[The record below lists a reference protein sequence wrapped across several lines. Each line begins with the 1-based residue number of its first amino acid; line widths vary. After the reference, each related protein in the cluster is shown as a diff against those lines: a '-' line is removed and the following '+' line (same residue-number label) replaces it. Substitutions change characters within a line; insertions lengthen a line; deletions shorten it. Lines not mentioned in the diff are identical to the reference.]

1 MSRQNGYVLVV
12 DDDPDILDAISF
24 VLDTEGYR
32 SETATN
38 GSDALARIREGK
50 PPCLILLDLMMPV
63 MNGWEFRATQLE
75 DPALSH
81 IPVVPMTGLGR
92 VAQTA
97 SLNAPGV
104 LEKPID
110 LEKLLA
116 TVVRYCQ

>member
-24 VLDTEGYR
+24 VLDSEGYR
-32 SETATN
+32 SETAAN